1 MNECGEESLT
11 LAVAFE
17 ALAGVPSP
25 EAERQRRLQWQLE
38 KLPSAM
44 KQQQFSALDEMAR
57 LLKDHDQPVCVA
69 VRNRLLQ
76 ALAVLEPGS
85 E

>member
-1 MNECGEESLT
+1 M
-11 LAVAFE
+11 AFE

-44 KQQQFSALDEMAR
+44 KQQEFAALEEMGR
-57 LLKDHDQPVCVA
+57 LLDAHDQAVSTA

>member
-1 MNECGEESLT
+1 MNECGEASLT

-44 KQQQFSALDEMAR
+44 KQHEFAALDEMSR
-57 LLKDHDQPVCVA
+57 LLKAHDQAVSTA